1 MKKLSY
7 ALAVAVAPTAIA
19 LAVPAGPTVPS
30 AAAQP
35 TGTTTVTSTQAPGSA
50 QATDAGADIQAEVTD
65 EDAPH
70 YPDPREEAPN
80 TDNCPN
86 ATLPPKPVSTSE
98 RIAPGATSP
107 APLPVVYDG
116 PCGVIAPDGF
126 TVSDKVLAT
135 SWLVADIDTG
145 DVIAMKD
152 PHGRY
157 RPASIIKVLL
167 ALVVIDELPLN
178 KVVTVSEESAG
189 QEGSAVGMGA
199 NGRYSIDDLLHGLL
213 MVSGNDAAHA
223 LAQALGGDE
232 VALRKVNEKAAEL
245 GLKDT
250 RAASYSGLDAP
261 GMSTSAWDMGI
272 AYTHAYKDPTFAK
285 VVSTELYPFPG
296 YMGADGEE
304 VPGFDVY
311 NDNKLYLNDPDG
323 IGGKTGYTDDA
334 KHTFV
339 GALDRDGRRLMAVVL
354 DTTIDHGRAWEQSQ
368 DLIHEGYKFT
378 SKDAVASL
386 IDVTADPSNTGTP
399 ITDSPGENGVNQDSN
414 GREGDRAD
422 AEDGALP
429 WEGIAVFVAVL
440 ALAGVGTWLSLAS
453 AKKRRQRR

>member
-1 MKKLSY
+1 MKKTLSL
-7 ALAVAVAPTAIA
+7 ALAAAIA
-19 LAVPAGPTVPS
+19 PAAILPAAVIPHTSAQEAESAATAVP
-30 AAAQP
+30 QP
-35 TGTTTVTSTQAPGSA
+35 GAEPGA
-50 QATDAGADIQAEVTD
+50 NGEAGADAQAEATD

-80 TDNCPN
+80 TDQCPN
-86 ATLPPKPVSTSE
+86 ATLPPEPVSTSE
-98 RIAPGATSP
+98 RVAPGASSP
-107 APLPVVYDG
+107 APLPVTYDG

-126 TVSDKVLAT
+126 NVSDKVLAT
-135 SWLVADIDTG
+135 AWLVADVDTG

-167 ALVVIDELPLN
+167 ALVAIDELPLD

-189 QEGSAVGMGA
+189 QEGSAVGLGP
-199 NGRYSIDDLLHGLL
+199 NGKYTVNDLLHGLL

-223 LAQALGGDE
+223 LAQELGGDE
-232 VALRKVNEKAAEL
+232 ETLRKVNEKAAEL

-250 RAASYSGLDAP
+250 RAASYSGLDGP

-272 AYTHAYKDPTFAK
+272 AYSAAYKNPTFSEIIA
-285 VVSTELYPFPG
+285 TEMYPFPG
-296 YMGADGEE
+296 YPGPDGEDI
-304 VPGFDVY
+304 PGFDVY

-339 GALDRDGRRLMAVVL
+339 GALNRDGRRLMAVVL
-354 DTTIDHGRAWEQSQ
+354 DTTIDKGRAWEQTQ
-368 DLIHEGYKFT
+368 DLIHEGYRF
-378 SKDAVASL
+378 SSDDAVASL
-386 IDVTADPSNTGTP
+386 ADAPADPSNTGTP
-399 ITDSPGENGVNQDSN
+399 VTDAPDQDGKNSRAGQAGEN
-414 GREGDRAD
+414 
-422 AEDGALP
+422 AEDGDALP
-429 WEGIAVFVAVL
+429 WEGIAVFGGVLVL
-440 ALAGVGTWLSLAS
+440 AGLATWLSLAS

>member
-1 MKKLSY
+1 MKKTLSI
-7 ALAVAVAPTAIA
+7 ALAAAVAPAALLPAALPVPVAPLAMAQTPDDAI
-19 LAVPAGPTVPS
+19 S
-30 AAAQP
+30 
-35 TGTTTVTSTQAPGSA
+35 VTSAPDAGDGAAYGTGADA
-50 QATDAGADIQAEVTD
+50 QAEATSED
-65 EDAPH
+65 EPH

-80 TDNCPN
+80 TDKCPN
-86 ATLPPKPVSTSE
+86 ATVPPEAVSTSE

-107 APLPVVYDG
+107 APLPVEYDG

-126 TVSDKVLAT
+126 KVSDKVLAT

-167 ALVVIDELPLN
+167 ALVVIDELPLD
-178 KVVTVSEESAG
+178 KVVTVNEESAG
-189 QEGSAVGMGA
+189 QEGSAVGLGA
-199 NGRYSIDDLLHGLL
+199 GGQYSIDDLLHGLL

-223 LAQALGGDE
+223 LAQVLGGDE

-245 GLKDT
+245 GMNDT

-272 AYTHAYKDPTFAK
+272 AYTHAYQNPVFAQI
-285 VVSTELYPFPG
+285 VSTEMYPFPG
-296 YMGADGEE
+296 YTGVDGEE
-304 VPGFDVY
+304 MPGFDVY

-354 DTTIDHGRAWEQSQ
+354 DTTVDRGRAWEQSQ

-386 IDVTADPSNTGTP
+386 IDATANPSNTGSP
-399 ITDSPGENGVNQDSN
+399 VTDSPGADREN
-414 GREGDRAD
+414 

-429 WEGIAVFVAVL
+429 WEGIAVFVGVL
-440 ALAGVGTWLSLAS
+440 ALASLGTWLSLAS

>member
-1 MKKLSY
+1 MKKKLSL
-7 ALAVAVAPTAIA
+7 ALAAAIAPAAVAPFTF
-19 LAVPAGPTVPS
+19 P
-30 AAAQP
+30 AQP
-35 TGTTTVTSTQAPGSA
+35 AAVAQEADSAVMSTEEPGAPGAPEDAESGADA
-50 QATDAGADIQAEVTD
+50 QAEATD

-86 ATLPPKPVSTSE
+86 ATQPPEPVSTSE
-98 RIAPGATSP
+98 RIAPGMPTP
-107 APLPVVYDG
+107 TPLPVEYDG

-135 SWLVADIDTG
+135 SWLVADVDTG

-167 ALVVIDELPLN
+167 ALVVIDELPFD
-178 KVVTVSEESAG
+178 KEVTVSEESAG
-189 QEGSAVGMGA
+189 QEGSAVGLGP
-199 NGRYSIDDLLHGLL
+199 NGKYTVDDLMHGLL

-223 LAQALGGDE
+223 LAQELGGDE
-232 VALRKVNEKAAEL
+232 ETLRKVNEKAKEL
-245 GLKDT
+245 GMTDT

-272 AYTHAYKDPTFAK
+272 AYTKAYQNPTFSEIVK
-285 VVSTELYPFPG
+285 TEMYPFPG
-296 YMGADGEE
+296 YTGPDGEE
-304 VPGFDVY
+304 LPGFDVY

-339 GALDRDGRRLMAVVL
+339 GALERDGRRLMAIVL
-354 DTTIDHGRAWEQSQ
+354 DTTIDKGRAWEQSQ

-378 SKDAVASL
+378 SDDAVASL
-386 IDVTADPSNTGTP
+386 DDATAQPSNTGAP
-399 ITDSPGENGVNQDSN
+399 VTDAPGEDGKDSSGN
-414 GREGDRAD
+414 
-422 AEDGALP
+422 AEDGDTLP
-429 WEGIAVFVAVL
+429 WEGIAVFSGVL
-440 ALAGVGTWLSLAS
+440 ALAGLATWLSLAS

>member
-1 MKKLSY
+1 MKKKLS
-7 ALAVAVAPTAIA
+7 IA
-19 LAVPAGPTVPS
+19 LAAAIAPAAIAPVSPLG
-30 AAAQP
+30 AAQTP
-35 TGTTTVTSTQAPGSA
+35 NDAGVAATATAAVTAPAPEDVAG
-50 QATDAGADIQAEVTD
+50 TDAGSDAETEATD
-65 EDAPH
+65 GDAPH
-70 YPDPREEAPN
+70 YPDPREEAPS
-80 TDNCPN
+80 TDKCPH
-86 ATLPPKPVSTSE
+86 ATLPPEPVSTSE
-98 RIAPGATSP
+98 RLAPGVTSP
-107 APLPVVYDG
+107 APLPVEYEG
-116 PCGVIAPDGF
+116 PCGIVAPSGF

-167 ALVVIDELPLN
+167 ALVVIDELPLD

-189 QEGSAVGMGA
+189 QEGSAVGIGA
-199 NGRYSIDDLLHGLL
+199 NGQYSVDDLLHGLL

-245 GLKDT
+245 GMKDT

-272 AYTHAYKDPTFAK
+272 AYTQAYRNPTFAQI
-285 VVSTELYPFPG
+285 VSTEMYPFPG
-296 YMGADGEE
+296 YTAADGE
-304 VPGFDVY
+304 VIPGFDVY

-339 GALDRDGRRLMAVVL
+339 GALDRGGRRLMAVVL
-354 DTTIDHGRAWEQSQ
+354 DTTVDRGRAWEQSQ

-386 IDVTADPSNTGTP
+386 NDAPANPSNTGTP
-399 ITDSPGENGVNQDSN
+399 LTDSPGDEDSGNGDSAREN
-414 GREGDRAD
+414 

-429 WEGIAVFVAVL
+429 WEGIAVFAGVL
-440 ALAGVGTWLSLAS
+440 ALAGVGTWISLAS

>member
-1 MKKLSY
+1 MKKKLSIT
-7 ALAVAVAPTAIA
+7 LAAAIA
-19 LAVPAGPTVPS
+19 PAAIVPVSPLG
-30 AAAQP
+30 AAQTP
-35 TGTTTVTSTQAPGSA
+35 NDAGVAATATATAAVTAPAPEDAAGTDTGSDTQAEA
-50 QATDAGADIQAEVTD
+50 ADG
-65 EDAPH
+65 DAPH

-80 TDNCPN
+80 TDKCPH
-86 ATLPPKPVSTSE
+86 ATLPPEPVSTSE
-98 RIAPGATSP
+98 RLAPGVTSP
-107 APLPVVYDG
+107 APLPVEYEG
-116 PCGVIAPDGF
+116 PCGIIAPSGF

-167 ALVVIDELPLN
+167 ALVVIDELPLD

-199 NGRYSIDDLLHGLL
+199 GGQYSVDDLLHGLL

-223 LAQALGGDE
+223 LAQVLGGDDIT
-232 VALRKVNEKAAEL
+232 LRKVNEKAAEL
-245 GLKDT
+245 GMKDT

-272 AYTHAYKDPTFAK
+272 AYTHAYKNPTFAHI
-285 VVSTELYPFPG
+285 VATEMYPFPG
-296 YMGADGEE
+296 YTAADGEE
-304 VPGFDVY
+304 MPGFDVY

-339 GALDRDGRRLMAVVL
+339 GALDRSGRRLMAVVL
-354 DTTIDHGRAWEQSQ
+354 DTTVDRGRAWEQTQ

-386 IDVTADPSNTGTP
+386 ADATANPSNTGTP
-399 ITDSPGENGVNQDSN
+399 VTDSPGEGSSADGRTDRSN
-414 GREGDRAD
+414 

-429 WEGIAVFVAVL
+429 WEGIAVFVGVL
-440 ALAGVGTWLSLAS
+440 ALAGLGTGLSLAS